1 MNIKGR
7 FLEFISYKHLSKR
20 KFQESIGVSNSY
32 IQNISNGI
40 GAEVLQRIKASYPE
54 LNTDWLMT
62 GEGDMLKP
70 IQNVSEISNSTI
82 VGANVNGNG
91 NNISNNDA
99 NNIAE
104 WLSRYDAQKP
114 RADRPFIN
122 CDREINL
129 KTITLWISKIIVSN
143 WQGEYPTSKARYSRK
158 KPRKTLLLCRL
169 YRCLGMM
176 FSTP

>member
-1 MNIKGR
+1 MKYDMNIKGR

-99 NNIAE
+99 NNISGMIE
-104 WLSRYDAQKP
+104 LQKGYQDMM
-114 RADRPFIN
+114 RKSQEQIDR
-122 CDREINL
+122 L
-129 KTITLWISKIIVSN
+129 LIVI
-143 WQGEYPTSKARYSRK
+143 EKLTSKR
-158 KPRKTLLLCRL
+158 
-169 YRCLGMM
+169 
-176 FSTP
+176 

>member
-1 MNIKGR
+1 MNFKKYNMNIKGR
-7 FLEFISYKHLSKR
+7 FLEFISYKQLSKR

-99 NNIAE
+99 NNISGMIE
-104 WLSRYDAQKP
+104 LQKGYQDMM
-114 RADRPFIN
+114 RKSQEQIDR
-122 CDREINL
+122 L
-129 KTITLWISKIIVSN
+129 LIVI
-143 WQGEYPTSKARYSRK
+143 EKLTSKR
-158 KPRKTLLLCRL
+158 
-169 YRCLGMM
+169 
-176 FSTP
+176 

>member
-1 MNIKGR
+1 MKYDMNIKGR

-62 GEGDMLKP
+62 GDGDMLKP

-99 NNIAE
+99 NNISGMIE
-104 WLSRYDAQKP
+104 LQKGYQDMM
-114 RADRPFIN
+114 RKSQEQIDR
-122 CDREINL
+122 L
-129 KTITLWISKIIVSN
+129 LIVI
-143 WQGEYPTSKARYSRK
+143 EKLTSKR
-158 KPRKTLLLCRL
+158 
-169 YRCLGMM
+169 
-176 FSTP
+176 